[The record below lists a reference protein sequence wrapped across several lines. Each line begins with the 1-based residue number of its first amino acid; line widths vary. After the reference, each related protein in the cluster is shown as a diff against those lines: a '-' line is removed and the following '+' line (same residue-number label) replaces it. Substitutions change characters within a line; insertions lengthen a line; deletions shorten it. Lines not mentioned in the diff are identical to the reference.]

1 MPRYNY
7 IRVKQNWRLISS
19 LFVIPFTLILSYST
33 LCPDTFIVLIIA
45 LLCFV
50 HHDGITN
57 CGGNL
62 ETCQDDI
69 IVLFIMNV
77 VFISYIKTMLICAI
91 VQMTILDL
99 VALNCIPWHSAA
111 FEVTRLDSKAFN
123 SIPTYS
129 APFPRTQLRL
139 GQTKHGGPI

>member
-1 MPRYNY
+1 MAHYNY
-7 IRVKQNWRLISS
+7 IRVKQNWHLISS

-33 LCPDTFIVLIIA
+33 LYPDTFIVLIIA

-62 ETCQDDI
+62 ETCQDDT

-91 VQMTILDL
+91 TQMTILDL
-99 VALNCIPWHSAA
+99 VTLDCIPWHSAA
-111 FEVTRLDSKAFN
+111 FEVTRLDSKAFS
-123 SIPTYS
+123 SIPTYL
-129 APFPRTQLRL
+129 APFPRTQLQL
-139 GQTKHGGPI
+139 G